1 MHFKIS
7 CLLFIRNFEDK
18 LLMLKRNK
26 PPNLG
31 LWSPPGGKLGMDSG
45 ESPVECAQREA
56 MEETGLILGEKDLEL
71 FGYVSEKGYEGTGHW
86 LMFLFDCKKPISQ
99 LPESFDEGSFAFFER
114 DEIKLLSI
122 PESDHELIWPYY
134 DKRDDGVWGLR
145 ADWMDGKPNIMIES
159 KPK

>member
-1 MHFKIS
+1 
-7 CLLFIRNFEDK
+7 
-18 LLMLKRNK
+18 
-26 PPNLG
+26 
-31 LWSPPGGKLGMDSG
+31 MDSG

-134 DKRDDGVWGLR
+134 DKRDEGVWGLR